1 MPRHFVYK
9 VMYDSGGAPCV
20 QDDLLSLAIC
30 KPQIR
35 RTAQR
40 GDWIYGFGGNN
51 DSPPNRLI
59 YIAQVADRLSDGG
72 YYELSE
78 YADRP
83 DAIYQRDLVG
93 DLVPKHDARFHTDV
107 TDHVRA
113 KDIGTAPHW
122 SNANVLVA
130 DHFRYFGHRSDDRW
144 KSAHPHLAKAL
155 QNLGQG
161 HLVRHTPE
169 VLQDLETL
177 QKQTFKRYRKPV
189 LGHSTESNNKVAGRC
204 NKPSA

>member
-1 MPRHFVYK
+1 
-9 VMYDSGGAPCV
+9 MYDSGGAPCV

-35 RTAQR
+35 RTARR
-40 GDWIYGFGGNN
+40 GDWVYGFGGNN
-51 DSPPNRLI
+51 DDPPNRLI
-59 YIAQVADRLSDGG
+59 YIAQVADRVTDGA

-83 DAIYQRDLVG
+83 DAIYRRDLAG
-93 DLVPKHDARFHTDV
+93 DLIPKPDAQFHTDV
-107 TDHVRA
+107 SDHVRA

-130 DHFRYFGHRSDDRW
+130 DHFRYFGHRSDDSW
-144 KSAHPHLAKAL
+144 KPDHPHLVRSL

-169 VLQDLETL
+169 VLQDLEHL
-177 QKQTFKRYRKPV
+177 QKTVFKRHRKSV
-189 LGHSTESNNKVAGRC
+189 LGLPTQSDGKIAGRC
-204 NKPSA
+204 NK